1 MITVDTSVP
10 LCASAALQSTVRER
24 ERSFLAAFVMALV
37 VVIPA
42 QFFYVNEA
50 FFVVE
55 YDHERCVAQ
64 VLVVVDTLSNFI
76 L

>member
-42 QFFYVNEA
+42 QFFYVNE
-50 FFVVE
+50 
-55 YDHERCVAQ
+55 RCVAQ